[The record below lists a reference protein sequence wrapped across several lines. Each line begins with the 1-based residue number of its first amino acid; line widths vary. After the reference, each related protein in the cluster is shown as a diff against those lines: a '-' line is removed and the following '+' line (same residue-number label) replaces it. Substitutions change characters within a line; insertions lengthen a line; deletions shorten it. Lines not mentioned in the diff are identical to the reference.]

1 MSKTL
6 IEKIH
11 DIPLEEIM
19 GDRFGKY
26 SKYIIQDR
34 ALPDVRDGLK
44 PVQRRILFSMYK
56 DKNTYDRET
65 KKSAK
70 TVGAVIGNYHPH
82 GDTSVYDAMVRMS
95 QNWKMREVLIEM
107 QGNNGSIDGDGPA
120 AMRYTEARLSKISNL
135 LLQDLEKKCVLM
147 APTFDDAT
155 FEPTVLPA
163 HFPNLLVNG
172 STGISAGYAT
182 NIPPHNLAEVIDGTI
197 LRLENPDCTLEDVM
211 QYIKGPD
218 FSTGGIIEGKKD
230 IVEAYRTG
238 KGKVI
243 VKCKYEIIK
252 EKNNH
257 QIIITE
263 IPFDVIKSNI
273 IKKIEEIRLNKQ
285 VDGILEVRDESDK
298 NDNLRIAIDL
308 KKDANSFLIMN
319 YILKNTEAQI
329 NYSFNMVS
337 IVNRRPK
344 VLGLL
349 EIIDAFIAH
358 KTEVVTLRTKYDL
371 ENYKARLHIVEGF
384 IKALSILDEVIKTIR
399 KSKNKTDAKENLVKE
414 FNFTM
419 MQADAIVMMQL
430 YKLTNTDVT
439 DLENEYKELTKMIDL
454 LTKIL
459 ENKSALKRVIKNE
472 LNVIKRDFMNPRKT
486 EIKDEITEIKI
497 EKKDMVSKEDYV
509 VIVSSSG
516 YIKKISLK
524 SYASSEGQETGLK
537 EFDYVEGMY
546 KINNLSTII
555 MFTNLGNYLYV
566 PVSEIS
572 EFKYKDIGM
581 HVSNIVKISDG
592 EKIIRSI
599 AVSDFNTENYITAF
613 TKNGMVKRMLLN
625 NFVSQRYSRPIQ
637 MFKLKENDE
646 LLSISKINDD
656 NVFVIT
662 KNGFALRFKTEEIP
676 VVGLKTTGVKLI
688 KLVQDEVK
696 SAFVSKTDNEFIT
709 IFTLDNTAKRIKID
723 QVPITNRGKKGIMVV
738 KPTKLK
744 KYNILKAFNL
754 SSKSLLGILTTD
766 INEIKNS
773 DIPIFDRLSNGTII
787 SKKDIL
793 DVFKVQ
799 KIKDVRILKKEE
811 IVKPEA
817 RQINLN
823 DIIDDFKI

>member
-218 FSTGGIIEGKKD
+218 FPTGGIIEGKKD

>member
-329 NYSFNMVS
+329 NYSFNMVA

-537 EFDYVEGMY
+537 EFDYVEGIY

>member
-218 FSTGGIIEGKKD
+218 FPTGGIIEGKKD

-329 NYSFNMVS
+329 NYSFNMVA

-537 EFDYVEGMY
+537 EFDYVEGIY

-817 RQINLN
+817 RQINLT

>member
-218 FSTGGIIEGKKD
+218 FPTGGIIEGKKD

-329 NYSFNMVS
+329 NYSFNMVA

-537 EFDYVEGMY
+537 EFDYVEGIY